1 MKKIL
6 LLISLT
12 LISLSVFPDT
22 IERDGIFYNLNIDT
36 KEASVTAGTSQYKDD
51 ISIPNNI
58 NVNGQ
63 IFNVT
68 SIEDAAFV
76 GCEELKSVQIPS
88 SITKIGYGIFSGCN
102 ALTTIVVS
110 NDNMVYDSRNDCNA
124 IIETESNTLIV
135 GCNNTT
141 IPYSVQS
148 ITIRSFENCSKMT
161 NVNIPNSV
169 VGLGGF
175 NGCDNLSEINI
186 PNTVSYL
193 YGETFYGCKSLKTIN
208 LSQNLSSISYSC
220 FAKSGLQSILI
231 PNGVNSIEQW
241 AFSMCQELVDVV
253 IPNSVNS
260 IGEWAFENCD
270 ALKTIKIPKGL
281 EVLQN
286 NVFYFCDNL
295 QTVYLPATLKSIGNS
310 FDGCWKISDVYCFAK
325 EVPIVDSYAFRLP
338 DIDNNTTLHVPAESI
353 VKYKNASVWNKF
365 GNIVALTDVELK
377 MYDDDSQII
386 VSDNG
391 IKGIYNTQPDSYR
404 TSSGKQEY
412 GDLNPPIE
420 IVIKENGDGTYYVD
434 DLFGGWYWYCKGYG
448 SNYAMTG
455 NIVIAEDGTVTLKDS
470 HVSGWDDSLI
480 SLTGSYDATSSTFNI
495 EAEYVDGLKFYQTW
509 VKDKQVIDVDGI
521 NYKIDSNNN
530 ASVIKGGYSG
540 IITIPNSISYNGNT
554 YPVTTILS
562 AFSGCSSLTSV
573 TIPNSVTSINSW
585 PSGCSSLTS
594 VTIPNS
600 MTSIGDHAFTDCTG
614 LTSVSIP
621 NSVTSIGY
629 MAFFFCNSLSN
640 LTLSENL
647 TTIGASSFIACN
659 GLKSLII
666 PASVLKIGNRA
677 FTECEGLESIKVESQ
692 NIKYDSRNDC
702 NAIIETHSNRLILG
716 CKNTV
721 IPQDVTTIGD
731 GAFAGCVGIETLDI
745 PQSVT
750 TIENGAFWN
759 CKGLKN
765 FIVGNNVELIDRGAF
780 EECINLSSIV
790 VPSTINKI
798 GQWAFY
804 QCSALKDF
812 YIYAENCP
820 TTDKDAFEE
829 TPIENA
835 TLHVPAGSVE
845 LYKQTSPWSGF
856 GKIVALT
863 EGDPIPTGISSILK
877 NKIKDNIWYDLNG
890 RKFETEPQ
898 NKGIYIINGQKVIKK

>member
-1 MKKIL
+1 MNENGLFLVAKNGAKYL
-6 LLISLT
+6 NREHND
-12 LISLSVFPDT
+12 FDT
-22 IERDGIFYNLNIDT
+22 
-36 KEASVTAGTSQYKDD
+36 
-51 ISIPNNI
+51 
-58 NVNGQ
+58 VN
-63 IFNVT
+63 
-68 SIEDAAFV
+68 
-76 GCEELKSVQIPS
+76 
-88 SITKIGYGIFSGCN
+88 
-102 ALTTIVVS
+102 
-110 NDNMVYDSRNDCNA
+110 
-124 IIETESNTLIV
+124 
-135 GCNNTT
+135 
-141 IPYSVQS
+141 
-148 ITIRSFENCSKMT
+148 
-161 NVNIPNSV
+161 V
-169 VGLGGF
+169 VGGLI
-175 NGCDNLSEINI
+175 NRVEI
-186 PNTVSYL
+186 S
-193 YGETFYGCKSLKTIN
+193 
-208 LSQNLSSISYSC
+208 
-220 FAKSGLQSILI
+220 
-231 PNGVNSIEQW
+231 W
-241 AFSMCQELVDVV
+241 
-253 IPNSVNS
+253 
-260 IGEWAFENCD
+260 
-270 ALKTIKIPKGL
+270 
-281 EVLQN
+281 
-286 NVFYFCDNL
+286 
-295 QTVYLPATLKSIGNS
+295 
-310 FDGCWKISDVYCFAK
+310 
-325 EVPIVDSYAFRLP
+325 
-338 DIDNNTTLHVPAESI
+338 
-353 VKYKNASVWNKF
+353 
-365 GNIVALTDVELK
+365 
-377 MYDDDSQII
+377 
-386 VSDNG
+386 
-391 IKGIYNTQPDSYR
+391 
-404 TSSGKQEY
+404 
-412 GDLNPPIE
+412 
-420 IVIKENGDGTYYVD
+420 
-434 DLFGGWYWYCKGYG
+434 
-448 SNYAMTG
+448 
-455 NIVIAEDGTVTLKDS
+455 
-470 HVSGWDDSLI
+470 
-480 SLTGSYDATSSTFNI
+480 
-495 EAEYVDGLKFYQTW
+495 DGLKLRDWKGNNTLWADPDTGNLNMIGRITALEGGSIGGWNITETGLESDYIRM
-509 VKDKQVIDVDGI
+509 VSDKR
-521 NYKIDSNNN
+521 NTNNN
-530 ASVIKGGYSG
+530 GIFLTDKASGHASM
-540 IITIPNSISYNGNT
+540 ISYNGNT

-790 VPSTINKI
+790 VPSTINQI

-877 NKIKDNIWYDLNG
+877 NKIKNNIWYDLNG